1 MKTLISQT
9 AIGLFALMVASTSNA
24 HDPDQM
30 QTQFPVTKKEAPMP
44 TTCSELKATDKS
56 KLNQKD
62 PNIQA
67 LEKRCKA
74 ETEKKSKDDT
84 VK

>member
-1 MKTLISQT
+1 MKTLISQA
-9 AIGLFALMVASTSNA
+9 AIGLFALLVASTSNA
-24 HDPDQM
+24 HDPDEM
-30 QTQFPVTKKEAPMP
+30 QTQVPVAKKEVAAPI
-44 TTCSELKATDKS
+44 TCKEFHATDKS

-84 VK
+84 IK